1 MKGYIRMLEVVFA
14 GLILVMF
21 LLGIAAT
28 FNRATSSDIGLRFSD
43 VLVELNDMEILRSLA
58 DDNNYSGIES
68 EISIL
73 GFEDAVEICNRN
85 GNCVGNRPGISE
97 NVWVSSYFLGGL
109 DSYSPREIR
118 LYVWRVSS

>member
-28 FNRATSSDIGLRFSD
+28 YNRATSSDIGLRFSD
-43 VLVELNDMEILRSLA
+43 VLVELNDMGILRPLA

-68 EISIL
+68 EIDIL
-73 GFEDAVEICNRN
+73 GFEDAVEICNRA
-85 GNCVGNRPGISE
+85 GSCIGDRPEIGD
-97 NVWVSSYFLGGL
+97 NVWVSSYFLAGL

-118 LYVWRVSS
+118 LYVWRLA

>member
-28 FNRATSSDIGLRFSD
+28 YNRATSSDIGLRFSD
-43 VLVELNDMEILRSLA
+43 VLVELNDMEILRALA

-68 EISIL
+68 EIIIL

-85 GNCVGNRPGISE
+85 GNCVGNSPEIRE
-97 NVWVSSYFLGGL
+97 NVWVSSYFLGGV
-109 DSYSPREIR
+109 DSYSPREVR
-118 LYVWRVSS
+118 LYVWRVSA

>member
-1 MKGYIRMLEVVFA
+1 MKGYIHMLEVVFA

-43 VLVELNDMEILRSLA
+43 VLVELDDMQILRGLA
-58 DDNNYSGIES
+58 DSNDYSGIES

-85 GNCVGNRPGISE
+85 GNCIGNRPGMRD
-97 NVWVSSYFLGGL
+97 NVWVSSHFLAGL
-109 DSYSPREIR
+109 DSYSPREVR